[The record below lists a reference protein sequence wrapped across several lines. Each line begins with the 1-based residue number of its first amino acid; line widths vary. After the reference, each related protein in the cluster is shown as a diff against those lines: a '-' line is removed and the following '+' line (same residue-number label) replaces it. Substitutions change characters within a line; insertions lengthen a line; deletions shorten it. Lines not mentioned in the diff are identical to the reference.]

1 MSETVSWT
9 TLLGLLGAAQGLLLA
24 GTAASLGGR
33 TNRPNVALATVLVI
47 LSVAVGVIT
56 AEHAGLFG
64 PSIYLVLAEVTVSL
78 ALPPVLW
85 HYADTVLGD
94 RGRVPLWM
102 HALPAGAW
110 LAYLV
115 GMILKWSIGGPPYR
129 VWLPPIAFLVAYL
142 TTYTILVGIRTWRGS
157 SRSRTLVA
165 HRGVLRLTVVLLVL
179 MHLSQ
184 LIRYVFRE
192 VAALSDIVPLT
203 GTFVVCFLSVV
214 AFRQSRLFAGH
225 EPAALRRK
233 YKSSTLDRAEVE
245 GIRRRLLEIMESER
259 PYRNE
264 NLNLAE
270 LAGRVKLPRTHLS
283 QVINQDLGTNFPE
296 FLNGYRVKE
305 AARLLGDP
313 DWAHVTV
320 EAIGY
325 EVGFRSRSGFHGTFK
340 RLTGETPAQARAR
353 MSQKTIQDT

>member
-1 MSETVSWT
+1 VFQAIPWT

-24 GTAASLGGR
+24 GAAASLGGR
-33 TNRPNVALATVLVI
+33 ANRPNIALATMLAVF
-47 LSVAVGVIT
+47 SFAVGVIT

-64 PSIYLVLAEVTVSL
+64 PSIFLVLAEITASL
-78 ALPPVLW
+78 AFPPALW

-94 RGRVPLWM
+94 RGRVPAWV
-102 HALPAGAW
+102 HALPAGVW

-115 GMILKWSIGGPPYR
+115 VMTLKWSIGGPPYG
-129 VWLPPIAFLVAYL
+129 VWLPPVAVIVVYL

-157 SRSRTLVA
+157 SRSRALVA
-165 HRGVLRLTVVLLVL
+165 HRGVLRLTIVLLVL
-179 MHLSQ
+179 LHVAQ
-184 LIRYVFRE
+184 VVRYVFRE
-192 VAALSDIVPLT
+192 VEALSDIVPLT
-203 GTFVVCFLSVV
+203 GTFIVYVLSIV
-214 AFRQSRLFAGH
+214 ALRQSRLFAGH
-225 EPAALRRK
+225 ETAALRQK
-233 YKSSTLDRAEVE
+233 YESSTLDDARIEE
-245 GIRRRLLEIMESER
+245 IRQRLLEIMERER

-270 LAGRVKLPRTHLS
+270 LAARIKLPRTHLS
-283 QVINQDLGTNFPE
+283 QVINQHLGTNFPE

-313 DWAHVTV
+313 EWARLTV

-353 MSQKTIQDT
+353 MSQKTIRDT